1 MLDDSVRK
9 LKMRKDDPTREGLY
23 ATRWGIIKG
32 LARQMDKKAGDP
44 TWQIRRDSLSE
55 LTEQILSTYQT
66 GGSSDRSHWVNQ
78 LAQDSVS
85 YVSDLRNAQKQRATD
100 EISLQKSTEEMVQNA
115 FALLRTYAFEFNNA
129 VGLSELH
136 VTCTK
141 PDTVT
146 EVVRRSLSREPIETL
161 TNYRARISTRFF
173 SLVVRGN
180 EGTVEFYLLPVQKV
194 IGMSKAELAYRPVAR
209 LMGSLNGSQSSWM
222 IGDQEL
228 SPEKLEHLLS
238 DLFKELIE
246 YSRQFITRGR

>member
-1 MLDDSVRK
+1 MIEPSVRK
-9 LKMRKDDPTREGLY
+9 LRIRKDDPTREGLY

-32 LARQMDKKAGDP
+32 LARQMERKAGDP

-66 GGSSDRSHWVNQ
+66 GASPDRSHWVSQ
-78 LAQDSVS
+78 LARDSAS
-85 YVSDLRNAQKQRATD
+85 YVSSLRNQQKQQAND
-100 EISLQKSTEEMVQNA
+100 EMSLQKATEEMVQKA
-115 FALLRTYAFEFNNA
+115 FSMLRTYAFEFNNA

-146 EVVRRSLSREPIETL
+146 EVTRYSLSRQPIETL

-173 SLVVRGN
+173 SLAVRGN

-194 IGMSKAELAYRPVAR
+194 IGMSKTELAYRPVAR
-209 LMGSLNGSQSSWM
+209 LMGSLNDLQPSWM
-222 IGDQEL
+222 IADQEL
-228 SPEKLEHLLS
+228 TTERLEVLLS
-238 DLFKELIE
+238 ELFKELIE
-246 YSRQFITRGR
+246 HSRQFITRGR

>member
-1 MLDDSVRK
+1 
-9 LKMRKDDPTREGLY
+9 MRKDDPSREGLS
-23 ATRWGIIKG
+23 ATRWGVIKG
-32 LARQMDKKAGDP
+32 LAQKMDRKNGDP
-44 TWQIRRDSLSE
+44 TWQMRRDSLSE

-66 GGSSDRSHWVNQ
+66 GASPYRSHWVNQ

-85 YVSDLRNAQKQRATD
+85 YVSDLRSAQRQRD
-100 EISLQKSTEEMVQNA
+100 SEVCNLQKSTEEMVQKA
-115 FALLRTYAFEFNNA
+115 FTFLRTYAFEFNNA

-146 EVVRRSLSREPIETL
+146 EVTRYSLSREPIETL

-209 LMGSLNGSQSSWM
+209 LMGSLNGPQSSWM
-222 IGDQEL
+222 VGDQEL
-228 SPEKLEHLLS
+228 SPDKLELLLS

>member
-9 LKMRKDDPTREGLY
+9 LRMRKDDPGREGLY

-32 LARQMDKKAGDP
+32 LARQMDRKSGDP

-66 GGSSDRSHWVNQ
+66 GASHDRSHWVNQ

-85 YVSDLRNAQKQRATD
+85 YVSSLRNAQNKQASE
-100 EISLQKSTEEMVQNA
+100 EINLQKSTEEMVQKA
-115 FALLRTYAFEFNNA
+115 FTLLRTYAFEFNNA

-146 EVVRRSLSREPIETL
+146 EVTRYSLSREPIATL

-209 LMGSLNGSQSSWM
+209 LMGQLNGPQSSWM

-228 SPEKLEHLLS
+228 SGEKLEILLS

>member
-1 MLDDSVRK
+1 
-9 LKMRKDDPTREGLY
+9 MRKDDSGRESLY
-23 ATRWGIIKG
+23 ASRWGIIKA
-32 LARQMDKKAGDP
+32 LARQMDRKVGDP

-55 LTEQILSTYQT
+55 LTEQIISTYQT
-66 GGSSDRSHWVNQ
+66 GASQDRSHWVSQ

-85 YVSDLRNAQKQRATD
+85 YVSGLRNSQKQRASE
-100 EISLQKSTEEMVQNA
+100 EINLQKSTEEIVQKA
-115 FALLRTYAFEFNNA
+115 FLLLRTYAFEFNNA

-141 PDTVT
+141 PDMVT
-146 EVVRRSLSREPIETL
+146 EVTRYSQRREPIESV

-180 EGTVEFYLLPVQKV
+180 EGTVEFYLIPVQKV

-209 LMGSLNGSQSSWM
+209 LMGSLNEEQPLWM

-228 SPEKLEHLLS
+228 TSDKLEVLLS
-238 DLFKELIE
+238 DLFKELVE
-246 YSRQFITRGR
+246 YSRQFITQGR

>member
-1 MLDDSVRK
+1 MLDDSVKK
-9 LKMRKDDPTREGLY
+9 LRMRKDDPGREGLY

-32 LARQMDKKAGDP
+32 LARQKAGDP
-44 TWQIRRDSLSE
+44 TWQMRRDSLSE

-66 GGSSDRSHWVNQ
+66 GASSASSHWVSQ
-78 LAQDSVS
+78 LAQDSAS
-85 YVSDLRNAQKQRATD
+85 YVSSLRNAQNKRVSD
-100 EISLQKSTEEMVQNA
+100 EIDLQKSTEEMVQKA
-115 FALLRTYAFEFNNA
+115 FTLLRTYAFEFNNA

-146 EVVRRSLSREPIETL
+146 EVTRYSLSREPIETL

-194 IGMSKAELAYRPVAR
+194 IGMSRAELAYRPVAR
-209 LMGSLNGSQSSWM
+209 LMGQLNGPQSSWM

-228 SPEKLEHLLS
+228 SGEKLEILLS